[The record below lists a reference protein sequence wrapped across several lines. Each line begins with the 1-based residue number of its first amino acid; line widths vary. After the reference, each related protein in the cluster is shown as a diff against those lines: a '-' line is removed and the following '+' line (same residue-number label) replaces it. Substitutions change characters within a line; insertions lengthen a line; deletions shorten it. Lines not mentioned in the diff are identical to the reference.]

1 VKNRACVVVT
11 EDGKMLLAIARRN
24 VLQLMVG
31 HQLLL
36 VKQHRCRV
44 LLEIEVLV
52 ELVSVVQMDNGNR
65 LLAIVQKYVAKMENG
80 LIRVLVKP

>member
-1 VKNRACVVVT
+1 
-11 EDGKMLLAIARRN
+11 
-24 VLQLMVG
+24 MVG

-44 LLEIEVLV
+44 LLEIEELV

-65 LLAIVQKYVAKMENG
+65 LSVIVQKYVAKMENG
-80 LIRVLVKP
+80 LMRVLVKQ